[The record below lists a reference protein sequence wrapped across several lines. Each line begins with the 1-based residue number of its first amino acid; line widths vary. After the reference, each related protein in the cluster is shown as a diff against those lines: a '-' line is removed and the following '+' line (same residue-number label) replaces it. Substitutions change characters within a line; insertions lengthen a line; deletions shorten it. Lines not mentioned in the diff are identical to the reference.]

1 MVTILRLLASAVT
14 LAVCLWPA
22 WLYLWVKSM
31 LVPVGFW
38 QNLVMLVGGFYV
50 LGGFQVMFA
59 VLWFAALWFI
69 WVTSR

>member
-14 LAVCLWPA
+14 LAVCLWPL
-22 WLYLWVKSM
+22 WLYLWVKSV

-38 QNLVMLVGGFYV
+38 QNAAMLVGGFYV
-50 LGGFQVMFA
+50 LGGLQVMFA
-59 VLWFAALWFI
+59 ILWFAVLWFI